1 MDYFERLGAAIQKEW
16 NDRGRDLQAW
26 PEIASR
32 ALAEARPCDHVTM
45 RDVLV
50 WAVETDR
57 LPAQADPSGTF
68 GQPPVTVYTGSD
80 FHIDVLFWIDGIL
93 TIHQHSFSGAFHV
106 LAGSSVHSTY
116 RFQPTSRLGPAMLAG
131 ALSLDRA
138 EYLARGDTRPIGSGS
153 RTIHSLFHL
162 DRPSAT
168 VVIRTRFDEGTSPQ
182 YEYRMPGIAMLGTE
196 LLGPPGAE
204 LLRRVAAVEALRLI
218 DPDRAFSL
226 LRSFVAGCDAESLF
240 RALDRSLLA
249 GWLAREQFDALL
261 DDARPRLG
269 PVVDLFHAVF
279 DETLRV
285 SSLNRRRRGIHVPD
299 HRTFFALL
307 LNLSGRKTILDFV
320 ARRYPGDP
328 VDTVMRWIEEL
339 GAIRTAAGESANVLD
354 IELDEASLL
363 VLRCLLEG
371 LPRDA
376 LVERLRGEFDDVDAQ
391 ADAIDELCRAFRSSR
406 VFRTLLA

>member
-1 MDYFERLGAAIQKEW
+1 MQYFEKLGAAIQTEW
-16 NDRGRDLQAW
+16 NDRQRDLRVW
-26 PEIASR
+26 PEIARR

-45 RDVLV
+45 ADVLE

-57 LPAQADPSGTF
+57 LPTQADPTGTF
-68 GQPPVTVYTGSD
+68 GQPPITVYTGAD

-131 ALSLDRA
+131 DLSLDRA

-182 YEYRMPGIAMLGTE
+182 WEYRMPGIAIVASEM
-196 LLGPPGAE
+196 LGPPGAE
-204 LLRRVAAVEALRLI
+204 LLRRLSAIQALQLI
-218 DPDRAFSL
+218 DPDRAFAA
-226 LRSFVAGCDAESLF
+226 LRTFVAGCDAESLF
-240 RALDRSLLA
+240 RALDHSLLA

-269 PVVDLFHAVF
+269 PLTDLFHAVF

-285 SSLNRRRRGIHVPD
+285 SSLNRRRGGIHEPH
-299 HRTFFALL
+299 HRYFIALL
-307 LNLSGRKTILDFV
+307 LNLSGRTTILDFV
-320 ARRYPGDP
+320 ARRYAGNP
-328 VDTVMRWIEEL
+328 VDVVMGWIAEL
-339 GAIRTAAGESANVLD
+339 GAVRPADIGRPNVLD

-371 LPRDA
+371 LPREA
-376 LVERLRGEFDDVDAQ
+376 LVERLRDEFDDVDAQ
-391 ADAIDELCRAFRSSR
+391 ADAIEELCRAFRSSR